1 MTGQNLSSRE
11 RLKNKF
17 LFEQVFRRGKS
28 VNASPI
34 RMIYLFVPG
43 ERQTKAGFAVS
54 ARLFPKAHDRNRIKR
69 LMRESYRLSK
79 PFEVGNKSGGYH
91 VVFVYSGRK
100 EEGFHAI
107 QEKFNVLLDQLQK
120 EPGFDSKGI

>member
-1 MTGQNLSSRE
+1 MTGHSLSSRE

-17 LFEQVFRRGKS
+17 LFERVFRQGRS

-43 ERQTKAGFAVS
+43 EQQTKAGFAVS
-54 ARLFPKAHDRNRIKR
+54 SRLFPRAHDRNRIKR
-69 LMRESYRLSK
+69 VMRECYRLAK
-79 PFEVGNKSGGYH
+79 PELVGNKSGCFH

-100 EEGFHAI
+100 ADGFHAI

-120 EPGFDSKGI
+120 DPGFDSKGI